1 MWSGGGSWSELS
13 CQGRRR
19 KAKQKLRIL
28 NWSYYEGIMDFQG
41 YFEWVMAV
49 RKIKVGDNVCR
60 ALYDTILSYLSGLG
74 IQVTHN
80 YFATKSRIFKFETR
94 ASIF

>member
-1 MWSGGGSWSELS
+1 MGRSMWNGGGSWSELS

-28 NWSYYEGIMDFQG
+28 NWSYYEGIMDFLD

-49 RKIKVGDNVCR
+49 RRIKVDSKLYR

-74 IQVTHN
+74 IQVT
-80 YFATKSRIFKFETR
+80 
-94 ASIF
+94 